1 MKALV
6 GAFSVIIHHR
16 RLIVYSTSIGV
27 LVTRT
32 MFGPDTM
39 LALTPTIAYPPG
51 HHHHQHHLRSLGT
64 LQSYDTQTA
73 CSDLWAI
80 DRMESNADNGY
91 LRIIYHD
98 HV

>member
-1 MKALV
+1 
-6 GAFSVIIHHR
+6 
-16 RLIVYSTSIGV
+16 
-27 LVTRT
+27 

-39 LALTPTIAYPPG
+39 VALTPTIAYPPG

-64 LQSYDTQTA
+64 LQSYCTQTA